1 MKAKNI
7 VVFGDHRLAFELIE
21 RLNYKQH
28 QILFADIDPEQLDN
42 ASKQGFETRCIDY
55 RVDDDLKTIGI
66 GRDVDLL
73 FCFFNRDC
81 DNVFLIL
88 SARAMDPE
96 LEIIAIVDAPDSA
109 EKLVAAGANK
119 IINPYIIC
127 GRKIYERYKKP
138 DISQVIEQT
147 VFRRHDL
154 NLAEIVIP
162 EGSCLEN
169 TIASDFRLTDRY
181 NLILI
186 GVVDK
191 ELSEE
196 LHFAIGAQQHKLDAG
211 DILVVMGPVREIKAF
226 KKDVEENLKDVI

>member
-1 MKAKNI
+1 MSTQKI
-7 VVFGDHRLAFELIE
+7 VVFGDHHLAFELIQ
-21 RLNYKQH
+21 RLNHDQH
-28 QILFADIDPEQLDN
+28 QIIFADSDQDQLDI
-42 ASKQGFETRCIDY
+42 AAKQGFAVRCIDY
-55 RVDDDLKTIGI
+55 RNDDDLKTVGI

-73 FCFFNRDC
+73 FCFFNQDC

-88 SARAMDPE
+88 SARTLDPD

-119 IINPYIIC
+119 IINPYVIC

-138 DISQVIEQT
+138 DISQVIEHT

-196 LHFAIGAQQHKLDAG
+196 MHFAIGAHRHKLDAG
-211 DILVVMGPVREIKAF
+211 DILVVMGPVREIRAF
-226 KKDVEENLKDVI
+226 KKDVEENLKNVI